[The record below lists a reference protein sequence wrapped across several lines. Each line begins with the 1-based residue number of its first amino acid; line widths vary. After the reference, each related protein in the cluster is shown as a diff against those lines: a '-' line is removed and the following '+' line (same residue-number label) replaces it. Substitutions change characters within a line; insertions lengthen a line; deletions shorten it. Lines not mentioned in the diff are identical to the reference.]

1 MEQISHYINEINIIQ
16 VNMQKL
22 FNQDDEQ
29 LDTSIISNEVQMP
42 DDNDIIDILECM
54 DEYIN
59 ENPKLISESDF
70 HEIFLQDMNE
80 MFPCCEII
88 EEIIDLFYI
97 LFFPKRSENS
107 EGQKEAEG
115 QKETDE
121 QKKQKREEIKHKIDY
136 LHSQPQHIQRTP
148 EWYDFRNNLITA
160 SNAYKIFETTATR
173 NQIIYEKC
181 SAFTKRETNIEDIA
195 TQHIN
200 TESPLHWGQKYEPVS
215 VLIYEK
221 VITSK
226 IEEFGCIKH
235 SNYDFLGA
243 SPDGII
249 TNPTSPI
256 YGRMLEIKN
265 IVNREIDGIPKKE
278 YWIQMQLQME
288 VCNLNECDFLETQF
302 IEYENESDFIHDYEI
317 DAESETHFT
326 QTNNGELKGIIM
338 YFSKEGIPTYIYKPL
353 DMNKS
358 EFDLFESETIAKMEA
373 IDITWIKNI
382 YWKLKTY
389 SCVLVKRNRRW
400 FQDNISEIQDIW
412 NIIKRERTGDYS
424 HRGPNKRKTHISTLA
439 EYSESKCLIF
449 INNGK
454 TLIK

>member
-1 MEQISHYINEINIIQ
+1 MDQISHYINEIKSIQ
-16 VNMQKL
+16 ADMRKL
-22 FNQDDEQ
+22 FYPDDEQ
-29 LDTSIISNEVQMP
+29 LDNDIILNESQIP
-42 DDNDIIDILECM
+42 DNNDIIDILECM
-54 DEYIN
+54 DEYLN
-59 ENPKLISESDF
+59 ENPKLISEPDF
-70 HEIFLQDMNE
+70 HETFLQDMN
-80 MFPCCEII
+80 MIFPCCEMI

-97 LFFPKRSENS
+97 LFFPKRSE
-107 EGQKEAEG
+107 EK
-115 QKETDE
+115 KETENDLDE
-121 QKKQKREEIKHKIDY
+121 QKREDIKHKIDY
-136 LHSQPQHIQRTP
+136 LHSHPQHTQRTP

-160 SNAYKIFETTATR
+160 SNAYKIFETAATR

-181 SAFTKRETNIEDIA
+181 CAFTKRETNIEDIA
-195 TQHIN
+195 TPHVN
-200 TESPLHWGQKYEPVS
+200 TESSLHWGQKYEPVS
-215 VLIYEK
+215 VLMYEK
-221 VITSK
+221 MIGSK

-235 SNYDFLGA
+235 SIYDFLGA

-249 TNPTSPI
+249 TNPTSQI

-288 VCNLNECDFLETQF
+288 VCDLNECDFLETQF
-302 IEYENESDFIHDYEI
+302 LEYENETDFINDYEI
-317 DAESETHFT
+317 DAEPETHFS

-358 EFDLFESETIAKMEA
+358 DFDLFESETIEKMEA
-373 IDITWIKNI
+373 NELTWIKNI

-400 FQDNISEIQDIW
+400 FQDNVSEIQDIW

-424 HRGPNKRKTHISTLA
+424 HRAPNKRRVYVPTLTI
-439 EYSESKCLIF
+439 EPDTKCLIS
-449 INNGK
+449 INGGK
-454 TLIK
+454 SSIISLVK

>member
-1 MEQISHYINEINIIQ
+1 MEQISHYINEIKSIQ
-16 VNMQKL
+16 DDMRKL
-22 FNQDDEQ
+22 FYQEDEQ
-29 LDTSIISNEVQMP
+29 VDNNDISNEEQIP
-42 DDNDIIDILECM
+42 TNNDIIDILECM
-54 DEYIN
+54 NEYID
-59 ENPKLISESDF
+59 ENPKLISEPDF
-70 HEIFLQDMNE
+70 NDFFLQDMIIL
-80 MFPCCEII
+80 FPCCEMM
-88 EEIIDLFYI
+88 EEIIDLFHI
-97 LFFPKRSENS
+97 LFFPKRSEES
-107 EGQKEAEG
+107 DHQKESE
-115 QKETDE
+115 D
-121 QKKQKREEIKHKIDY
+121 QKREDIKHKIDY

-160 SNAYKIFETTATR
+160 SNAYKIFETTATK

-181 SAFTKRETNIEDIA
+181 AAFTKRETNIEDIV
-195 TQHIN
+195 TPHIN

-215 VLIYEK
+215 VLVYEK
-221 VITSK
+221 MVKTK

-288 VCNLNECDFLETQF
+288 VCDLNECDFLETQF
-302 IEYENESDFIHDYEI
+302 LEYDNESDFITDYEI
-317 DAESETHFT
+317 DAEPENHFT

-338 YFSKEGIPTYIYKPL
+338 YFSKEGIPTYIYKPV

-358 EFDLFESETIAKMEA
+358 EFDVFEGETIKKMEEN
-373 IDITWIKNI
+373 DITWIKNI
-382 YWKLKTY
+382 YWKLQTY
-389 SCVLVKRNRRW
+389 SCVLVKRNHRW
-400 FQDNISEIQDIW
+400 FQDNISEIRDIW

-424 HRGPNKRKTHISTLA
+424 HRAPNKRRNVAAAAAAAT
-439 EYSESKCLIF
+439 SENKCLIS
-449 INNGK
+449 INGGK
-454 TLIK
+454 STILSLVKEE